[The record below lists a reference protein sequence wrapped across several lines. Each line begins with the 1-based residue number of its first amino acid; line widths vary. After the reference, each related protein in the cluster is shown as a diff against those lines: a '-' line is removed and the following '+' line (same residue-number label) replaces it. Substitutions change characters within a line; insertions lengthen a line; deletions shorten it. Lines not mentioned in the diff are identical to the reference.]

1 LSTLAQIL
9 DEMAD
14 IVRGTLD
21 DVTDVDVQVEP
32 RIVLSPTPPTIDMFP
47 TDPSNDQLLA
57 GFADDVGGELI
68 TVRARVNTADSDAGQ
83 DLLLALMDD
92 EDPLSLIAALNDDPT
107 LNGTASDCAFR
118 GRSGYVIVP
127 DPGGDAAYLGCLFQY
142 VVIKARS

>member
-1 LSTLAQIL
+1 MSTLAQIL

-14 IVRGTLD
+14 TIRPIVAS
-21 DVTDVDVQVEP
+21 VTDVDVQVEP

-47 TDPSNDQLLA
+47 SDPSNDQELA
-57 GFADDVGGELI
+57 AFADDIGGELI
-68 TVRARVNTADSDAGQ
+68 TVRVRVNTADSDAGQ

-92 EDPLSLIAALNDDPT
+92 EDELSVVAALNDDPT

-118 GRSGYVIVP
+118 SRTGYVIIP